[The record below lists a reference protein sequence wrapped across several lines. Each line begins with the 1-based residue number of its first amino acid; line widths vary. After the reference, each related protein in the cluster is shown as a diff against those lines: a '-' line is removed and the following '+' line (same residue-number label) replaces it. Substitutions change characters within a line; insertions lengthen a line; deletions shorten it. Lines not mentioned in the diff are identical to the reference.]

1 MFTAKMVR
9 ENIARAKS
17 YLRREEMIRA
27 LETTAQALREAPHVR
42 LIGSERF
49 EVEVGLSE
57 LLNDII
63 RIPKVHALLPPGPNG
78 QPIPVKYLKGKEE
91 LLSKL
96 LERMAASFRQE
107 EEEGLTARQR
117 QQEEHR
123 NKLVEQGQEALAAGD
138 PARARVFWKRCLE
151 AYGKEEPGLF
161 LELANR
167 FSKAE
172 LLPEAVE
179 IYELGMDMLP
189 KDAGCYSG
197 CIDACM
203 ALREY
208 EKVEQLYERVM
219 RQFGMHPKTL
229 LKAAH
234 FYYTWRRK
242 GKAYDLALRA
252 LSLDQNLT
260 EAQDLIDLIEGKRR

>member
-1 MFTAKMVR
+1 MSTARTVR
-9 ENIARAKS
+9 ENIARGKS

-27 LETTAQALREAPHVR
+27 LETTAQALREVPYVR

-63 RIPKVHALLPPGPNG
+63 RVPKVHDLLPLGPNG
-78 QPIPVKYLKGKEE
+78 QPIPVRYLKGKED

-96 LERMAASFRQE
+96 LERLAESFRRE

-123 NKLVEQGQEALAAGD
+123 NKLVEQGQEALSAGD
-138 PARARVFWKRCLE
+138 PARARVFWKRCLD
-151 AYGKEEPGLF
+151 AHGKEEPGLF
-161 LELANR
+161 LDLANR

-172 LLPEAVE
+172 RLPEAVE
-179 IYELGMDMLP
+179 IYEMGMEVLP
-189 KDAGCYSG
+189 KEAACYSG

-208 EKVEQLYERVM
+208 EKVEQLYERVI

-229 LKAAH
+229 LKAAQ

-242 GKAYDLALRA
+242 DKAYDMALRA
-252 LSLDQNLT
+252 LGMDASLT
-260 EAQDLIDLIEGKRR
+260 EAQDLIDLIDGKRR